1 MRIIQYTSQDFG
13 RIFVDHMDVNLD
25 FVQKVLE
32 YVRIHHV
39 MMKQWLEVKHQHR
52 MVLLID
58 HEKNSR

>member
-25 FVQKVLE
+25 FVRKVLE

-39 MMKQWLEVKHQHR
+39 MMKQSLEVKHQHR
-52 MVLLID
+52 MFLLID